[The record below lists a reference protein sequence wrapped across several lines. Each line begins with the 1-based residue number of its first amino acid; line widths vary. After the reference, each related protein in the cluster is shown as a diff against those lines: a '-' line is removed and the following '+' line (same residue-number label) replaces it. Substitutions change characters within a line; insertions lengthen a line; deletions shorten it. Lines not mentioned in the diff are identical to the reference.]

1 MRKFIEITSDVDDHR
16 VTIGPGKSKRE
27 LLKDPGDNC
36 LYILVK
42 GMKDKWRM
50 RQLIRIFIKIFK
62 IICASYLTIFFIGFI
77 LPTHIRENAISV
89 YDAFSNAENVPIDLW
104 AYLIITLSLILWF
117 GIKTLHRLFLTKGNI
132 KKFWNE
138 I

>member
-1 MRKFIEITSDVDDHR
+1 MRR
-16 VTIGPGKSKRE
+16 
-27 LLKDPGDNC
+27 LLRTFN
-36 LYILVK
+36 
-42 GMKDKWRM
+42 
-50 RQLIRIFIKIFK
+50 KIIK
-62 IICASYLTIFFIGFI
+62 IICAAYLTIFSIGLPTHII

>member
-1 MRKFIEITSDVDDHR
+1 MKNERRIKLSLLLWSSFVCQMRKLLRTFI
-16 VTIGPGKSKRE
+16 
-27 LLKDPGDNC
+27 
-36 LYILVK
+36 
-42 GMKDKWRM
+42 
-50 RQLIRIFIKIFK
+50 K
-62 IICASYLTIFFIGFI
+62 IICAAYLTIFSIGFI

-89 YDAFSNAENVPIDLW
+89 YDALSNAENVPIDLW
-104 AYLIITLSLILWF
+104 ASLIITLSLILWF